1 MLCRDV
7 KSGADKGKRNEEL
20 LDQRGVSGA
29 LDTGLKEIMTTFYC
43 IKPANILMG
52 NEEILKVTDFGLVRV
67 GDATAEIAGKI
78 EYFYREKA

>member
-1 MLCRDV
+1 
-7 KSGADKGKRNEEL
+7 
-20 LDQRGVSGA
+20 
-29 LDTGLKEIMTTFYC
+29 MTTFYR